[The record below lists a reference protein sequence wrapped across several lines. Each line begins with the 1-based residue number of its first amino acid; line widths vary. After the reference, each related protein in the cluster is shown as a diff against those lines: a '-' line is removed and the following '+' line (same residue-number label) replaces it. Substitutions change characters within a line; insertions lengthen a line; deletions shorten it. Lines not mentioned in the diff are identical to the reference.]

1 MTNRTA
7 AFAALICLA
16 SLSFNGA
23 AMAQVENQG
32 DTLNGELEQNYKS
45 STSKKKERAL
55 SPYEMQEQALEQS
68 RSLYGNPQGMQS
80 QSGYGNPSPQY
91 SRADY
96 SNSNGNSDNYS
107 NYTETSTNPG
117 APTYSAYAS
126 KPSKLRTALGAA
138 GKLIGTT
145 AAVAIPVT
153 SIVLMNRAAARNGT
167 MGGFNS
173 NRFNRISGF

>member
-1 MTNRTA
+1 MTNRA
-7 AFAALICLA
+7 AALAALICLA

-23 AMAQVENQG
+23 VLAQAENQG
-32 DTLNGELEQNYKS
+32 EPLNGELEQNYKS
-45 STSKKKERAL
+45 HTAKKKERAL

-80 QSGYGNPSPQY
+80 QSGYGNPSQEY
-91 SRADY
+91 GRADY
-96 SNSNGNSDNYS
+96 GNNNSGNYN

-126 KPSKLRTALGAA
+126 KPSKLRAALGAA

>member
-16 SLSFNGA
+16 SLGFNTTVL
-23 AMAQVENQG
+23 AQAENQG
-32 DTLNGELEQNYKS
+32 EPLNGELEQNYKS
-45 STSKKKERAL
+45 PTTRKKERAL

-68 RSLYGNPQGMQS
+68 RSLYGSPQGMQS
-80 QSGYGNPSPQY
+80 QSGYGNPSQDY
-91 SRADY
+91 GRADY
-96 SNSNGNSDNYS
+96 GNNNSGNYN

-126 KPSKLRTALGAA
+126 KPSKLRAALGAA

>member
-32 DTLNGELEQNYKS
+32 ETLNGELEQNYKS
-45 STSKKKERAL
+45 PTSKKKERAL

-91 SRADY
+91 SQADY
-96 SNSNGNSDNYS
+96 GNGNSGNYN

-117 APTYSAYAS
+117 APIYSAYAS

>member
-32 DTLNGELEQNYKS
+32 ETLNGELEQNYKS
-45 STSKKKERAL
+45 PTSKKKERAL

-91 SRADY
+91 SQADY
-96 SNSNGNSDNYS
+96 GNGNSGNYN